1 MKYYLIKL
9 LALLPMFAVL
19 LSGFILLNLT
29 FSYVIL
35 IPVVLLDFLASVILF
50 AETDR
55 FELDIKNIINI
66 LTNKH

>member
-1 MKYYLIKL
+1 
-9 LALLPMFAVL
+9 MFAVL